1 MLPTYQHII
10 TFISLH
16 SNIYLYRNTSIS
28 KHARVQTFIICRN
41 TVRAQAQKIYK
52 ILLPPPLCRRHAGAL
67 SLTSVHRR
75 YQPSTLAAKSYNS
88 VVNRTVINTN
98 TVDNKLLLSKMTF
111 RRYAFLALL
120 SMTTIAS
127 TWQFEFKHHDNT
139 ELPLVLN
146 DVHQRCPHVT
156 RVYTLSEKSVRGIPL
171 YAIEFG
177 MQPGRHQPC
186 K

>member
-1 MLPTYQHII
+1 MHVCKP
-10 TFISLH
+10 SLSVEILCAH
-16 SNIYLYRNTSIS
+16 KHRKSIKS
-28 KHARVQTFIICRN
+28 SCRP
-41 TVRAQAQKIYK
+41 RS
-52 ILLPPPLCRRHAGAL
+52 AGA
-67 SLTSVHRR
+67 TQARCHWR
-75 YQPSTLAAKSYNS
+75 QCIADIKPSTLAAKSYNS

-98 TVDNKLLLSKMTF
+98 TIDNKLLLSKMTF

-177 MQPGRHQPC
+177 MQPGKHQPC